1 VEGFGEKKE
10 AGHRMLCIERLQ
22 LYHRRNYETAQRQC
36 QQAEAFYR
44 DPVVH
49 QLTATVGKA

>member
-1 VEGFGEKKE
+1 MEGFGEKDGG
-10 AGHRMLCIERLQ
+10 GHRMLWIVRQL
-22 LYHRRNYETAQRQC
+22 LYHQRNDETTQRQC

-44 DPVVH
+44 DPAVH